1 MKPKFIMSTGTGWS
15 ATTPL
20 WYTLMLDNKYLHTG
34 FRKEGSYLTYLAM
47 TPEQRLR
54 DSLHNKKLKG
64 LSSHEKTQK
73 MAKRVLAER
82 DEYQKTGMLEISSDL
97 PSWNYKGHLANIRK
111 DLYLTQEDIDDFV
124 RPPLSL
130 EKYITYYKRVWETLQ
145 ENNCPYQAV
154 ADLSNSNAFL
164 PESFIKSTI
173 PKLQEHFDVKVIML
187 VRDPIRRLWSES
199 GAFLEG
205 DQESFERAFLER
217 VMTRRYYNYLEIIE
231 KWEKVAPVHVVI
243 MEQLWEGYEQDEEI
257 YKLSKFLEYDIQEVH
272 PNVYS
277 PDYGPNA
284 PHYPGLVDQW
294 TSDKY
299 FLREEL
305 YNKVKPLFPVY
316 DEWVDKYGCLPLYWG
331 QPYNYAK
338 T

>member
-1 MKPKFIMSTGTGWS
+1 MSTGTGWS

-97 PSWNYKGHLANIRK
+97 PSWNYKGHLANIRE

-299 FLREEL
+299 FLREDL